1 MTSPSYIA
9 IEGPIGVGKT
19 SLARR
24 LGGDLQARLILEEPD
39 DNPFLPLFYQQP
51 ERYALATQ
59 LSFLVA
65 RAEQQ
70 KLINND
76 LAARRSIVSD
86 YSYVKDWIFAEL
98 NLSAEEL
105 ELFRHI
111 YSGLGTAVR
120 KPDLIVYLESDPA
133 TLRKHVKLRKT
144 PYEKKITRDYLEQ
157 VLEAYN
163 QFFFRYNEIPLL
175 VVNCSQIDFVNNET
189 HYQSLLQEILNEK
202 RDKKHYVAIGK

>member
-1 MTSPSYIA
+1 MATPGYIA

-24 LGGDLQARLILEEPD
+24 LASDLEARLILEEPD
-39 DNPFLPLFYQQP
+39 DNPFLPLFYQSP
-51 ERYALATQ
+51 ERYALSAQ
-59 LSFLVA
+59 LAFLVA

-70 KLINND
+70 QLINND
-76 LAARRSIVSD
+76 LAARRTIISD

-105 ELFRHI
+105 ELYHQI
-111 YSGLGTAVR
+111 YKGLGTQIR
-120 KPDLIVYLESDPA
+120 KPDLIVYLESHPGL
-133 TLRKHVKLRKT
+133 LRKHVKQRKT
-144 PYEKKITRDYLEQ
+144 PYEKKITKEYLEQ

-163 QFFFRYNEIPLL
+163 AFFFQYNEIPLL
-175 VVNCSQIDFVNNET
+175 VVNCSQIDFVNNEA
-189 HYQSLLQEILNEK
+189 HYQSLVQEILNEK